1 MQIHAVQH
9 LAGTPSLSDGTG
21 AQLFLRVAFDILMVH
36 GTQLACLRRPPT
48 QIVALDNFL
57 QLIGQLIA
65 HESIEKATHFAK
77 SMIYAAVEACR
88 DACRRRKGALL
99 TRPLHRIF
107 IGIVNELLAMDRVPL
122 YIGLDA
128 LAHGLRHLE
137 PRAYPA
143 FSFSWLEI
151 LAHRKVMVPMVSVR
165 PPLLASH
172 TIARS
177 WFCNPDVV
185 MFWRPADAGAQIAR
199 RLAHGM
205 TGACVVQ
212 GPLKHQMQDIFVQLL
227 CMAFHMLSMMLRESR
242 TAEASSSFYN
252 GIFRM
257 LIVLMH
263 DFPDI
268 LCANHVKLCLHMPPR
283 CVQLRNIVLSAFP
296 KSMRLIDPNI
306 AASKFD
312 KIPELAEDPAVSPP
326 PWDSL
331 TERQLLSDIDAY
343 LKAPS
348 SEGARAFVL
357 SLPKRLATA
366 SASGGGVGPITAVM
380 LCVGLSHISSG
391 CRGTPVPKK
400 SPAFHLF
407 LYLAKELPAESQRIM
422 YDAMANQLRYP
433 SSHTYY
439 FSSLM
444 LSLFL
449 EVGKEGSAREIIT
462 RVLLERV
469 VALKPHPWGTMV
481 TFCELLRNSQ
491 YAFWSHDFIK
501 CTPEINALFDTLYR
515 AESVSATLTQ
525 SLALPGVARAH
536 G

>member
-1 MQIHAVQH
+1 MGCASAVEV
-9 LAGTPSLSDGTG
+9 PSLCH
-21 AQLFLRVAFDILMVH
+21 VH
-36 GTQLACLRRPPT
+36 PSVVLP
-48 QIVALDNFL
+48 V
-57 QLIGQLIA
+57 
-65 HESIEKATHFAK
+65 
-77 SMIYAAVEACR
+77 
-88 DACRRRKGALL
+88 
-99 TRPLHRIF
+99 
-107 IGIVNELLAMDRVPL
+107 ELL
-122 YIGLDA
+122 
-128 LAHGLRHLE
+128 
-137 PRAYPA
+137 
-143 FSFSWLEI
+143 
-151 LAHRKVMVPMVSVR
+151 PMLHIES
-165 PPLLASH
+165 S
-172 TIARS
+172 
-177 WFCNPDVV
+177 C
-185 MFWRPADAGAQIAR
+185 
-199 RLAHGM
+199 
-205 TGACVVQ
+205 VQ

-227 CMAFHMLSMMLRESR
+227 CMAFHMLAMMLRESR
-242 TAEASSSFYN
+242 TAEASSTYYN

-263 DFPDI
+263 DFPDV
-268 LCANHVKLCLHMPPR
+268 LCANHVKLCLHLPAR
-283 CVQLRNIVLSAFP
+283 CVQLRNIILSAFP

-306 AASKFD
+306 ASSKFD
-312 KIPELAEDPAVSPP
+312 KIPELAEDPTVSTP
-326 PWDSL
+326 PWDVL
-331 TERQLLSDIDAY
+331 AERQLLSEVDSY
-343 LKAPS
+343 LKAPN

-357 SLPKRLATA
+357 SLPKRLTVPN
-366 SASGGGVGPITAVM
+366 GGGAYSTGAITALV

-407 LYLAKELPAESQRIM
+407 LYLAKELPAEGQRLL

-439 FSSLM
+439 FSSMM
-444 LSLFL
+444 LSLFQ
-449 EVGKEGSAREIIT
+449 EVGKEGPAREIIT

-491 YAFWSHDFIK
+491 YSFWSHDFIK